1 MADFM
6 NEATRR
12 MELARQERGEVL
24 PSAQEQH
31 DLEQAA
37 RRDEDNIV
45 DLARANALK
54 ALRYEDKLLDKVKD
68 SRDVPQ
74 ALRAVAD
81 SRAKSVET
89 LMKLTGRDVHRPP
102 TTSPGCSPVSPRRA
116 SSSSTSS
123 SRSAS
128 SDLPDRLVR
137 DVRHRGAGLG
147 EQAHQVRRTRRRLP
161 RVRPRYSHAFLIVSE
176 RGDIVEAVKRG
187 VRLAH
192 ISKYEPTT

>member
-1 MADFM
+1 MSEDLQAIAARAAD
-6 NEATRR
+6 EAR
-12 MELARQERGEVL
+12 AAARGEVL
-24 PSAQEQH
+24 PSAEEQH

-89 LMKLTGRDVHRPP
+89 LMKLTGRDVHRPADDF
-102 TTSPGCSPVSPRRA
+102 SGM
-116 SSSSTSS
+116 
-123 SRSAS
+123 
-128 SDLPDRLVR
+128 L
-137 DVRHRGAGLG
+137 AGLAAKG
-147 EQAHQVRRTRRRLP
+147 LVKLN
-161 RVRPRYSHAFLIVSE
+161 
-176 RGDIVEAVKRG
+176 VELEVGKQ
-187 VRLAH
+187 
-192 ISKYEPTT
+192 